1 MTCHEKSLITLLPD
15 ISLFFSIF
23 LELAMLRNLRKV
35 AEDRAA
41 MLGVVTG
48 EVPMLAETPTI

>member
-1 MTCHEKSLITLLPD
+1 
-15 ISLFFSIF
+15 
-23 LELAMLRNLRKV
+23 MLRNLRKV

-48 EVPMLAETPTI
+48 EVPMLQKRQPFGDLMGVYLLIL

>member
-1 MTCHEKSLITLLPD
+1 
-15 ISLFFSIF
+15 
-23 LELAMLRNLRKV
+23 MLRNLRKV

-48 EVPMLAETPTI
+48 EVPMLAETPTIWQSNGGMFTNVIEWDIIYI

>member
-1 MTCHEKSLITLLPD
+1 LITLLPD